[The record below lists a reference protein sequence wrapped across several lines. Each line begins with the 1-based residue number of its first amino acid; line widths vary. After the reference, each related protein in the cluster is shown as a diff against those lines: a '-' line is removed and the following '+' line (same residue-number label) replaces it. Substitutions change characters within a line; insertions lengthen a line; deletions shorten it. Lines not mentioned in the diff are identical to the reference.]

1 MATKKEIAAD
11 KLRYEE
17 LMRKKLVEDNRRKY
31 PEIAELVDRVR
42 DHFPEAKVT
51 SVRHLTPEEIKA
63 RKKYLEVRATHG
75 PTVEVDAAYR
85 K

>member
-17 LMRKKLVEDNRRKY
+17 LMRQKLVDENRRKY

-42 DHFPEAKVT
+42 EHFPKAKVT
-51 SVRHLTPEEIKA
+51 SVRHLTREEIEA
-63 RKKYLEVRATHG
+63 RKKYREVRASHG
-75 PTVEVDAAYR
+75 PTVEVDATYQ

>member
-17 LMRKKLVEDNRRKY
+17 LMRQKLVDENRRKY

-42 DHFPEAKVT
+42 EHFPKAKVT
-51 SVRHLTPEEIKA
+51 SVRHLTLEEIEA
-63 RKKYLEVRATHG
+63 RKKYREVRASHG
-75 PTVEVDAAYR
+75 PTVEVDATYQ

>member
-1 MATKKEIAAD
+1 MKKVSVETK
-11 KLRYEE
+11 YNQH
-17 LMRKKLVEDNRRKY
+17 MRDKLVEENRRKY

-42 DHFPEAKVT
+42 EHFPEAKVT
-51 SVRHLTPEEIKA
+51 SVRHLTLEEIKA
-63 RKKYLEVRATHG
+63 RQKYREVRASHG

>member
-17 LMRKKLVEDNRRKY
+17 LMRQKLVDENRRKY

-42 DHFPEAKVT
+42 EHYP
-51 SVRHLTPEEIKA
+51 KA
-63 RKKYLEVRATHG
+63 
-75 PTVEVDAAYR
+75 
-85 K
+85 

>member
-17 LMRKKLVEDNRRKY
+17 LMRQKLVDENRRKY

-42 DHFPEAKVT
+42 EHFPKAKVT
-51 SVRHLTPEEIKA
+51 SVRHLTLEEIEA
-63 RKKYLEVRATHG
+63 RKKYREVRANHG
-75 PTVEVDAAYR
+75 PTVEVDATYQ